1 MRIPATALLLGVA
14 ASVWAGAAG
23 AQGALNESAR
33 PMVDGTWEFSNADRD
48 KTCTVTFKADR
59 VGSAGYKIEFDPK
72 CADEFPLVRDVT
84 AWTYP
89 DNDLLHFLDARGK
102 SLIDFSEVE
111 TGMFE
116 APTPGFGV
124 LFLQNSADAGAPPI
138 QPDQV
143 AGDWAIMRG
152 SSGKPLCSISLTM
165 TPAADEG
172 FTVVVKPG
180 CDQSITRLNFNRWRI
195 DRDELMISP
204 ARGNPWRFEQSDA
217 NNWERVP
224 ESANPY
230 TLVRQ

>member
-1 MRIPATALLLGVA
+1 MKAVAALLLGLA
-14 ASVWAGAAG
+14 GSAWASVAG
-23 AQGALNESAR
+23 AQAVNEAAKQ
-33 PMVDGTWEFSNADRD
+33 MVGSSWEFSNADRD

-59 VGSAGYKIEFDPK
+59 VGTAGYKVEFEPK
-72 CADEFPLVRDVT
+72 CTDDFPMVRDIA
-84 AWTYP
+84 AWSYP

-102 SLIDFSEVE
+102 PLIDFSEVE

-124 LFLQNSADAGAPPI
+124 LFLQNSADAGTPPI

-152 SSGKPLCSISLTM
+152 ASGKPLCQITLTT
-165 TPAADEG
+165 TPAAEEG
-172 FTVVVKPG
+172 FAIVVKPG
-180 CDQSITRLNFNRWRI
+180 CDPSITRLNFNRWKM